1 MYIKSSVNWIFFYTF
16 VIFQDGRHSISIILF
31 LIVFNMAIGIS
42 TVPLFTKFHV
52 NSLSITI
59 AMTV

>member
-1 MYIKSSVNWIFFYTF
+1 MCQLDFFLHF
-16 VIFQDGRHSISIILF
+16 RDFSISIILF

>member
-1 MYIKSSVNWIFFYTF
+1 MYIKSCVNWIFFYTF
-16 VIFQDGRHSISIILF
+16 VIVQDGRHSISIILF